1 MRGVLFTLLYYMV
14 LSDNS
19 KNLARMMG
27 EKKLSEYVKL
37 FDLTLQLEAFL
48 TKAQFT
54 EEQID
59 AAENFIP
66 KYVKDFADCVNRQEG
81 GNEIGEDPPTESF
94 CGLYLLV
101 QKFHEF

>member
-27 EKKLSEYVKL
+27 EKKLSKYVKL

-48 TKAQFT
+48 MKAQFM
-54 EEQID
+54 EEEID
-59 AAENFIP
+59 AAEKFIP
-66 KYVKDFADCVNRQEG
+66 KYVKDFVDCVDWQEG
-81 GNEIGEDPPTESF
+81 
-94 CGLYLLV
+94 
-101 QKFHEF
+101 K